1 MQEIIGTAVKDPMSE
16 RLRDIRLPGLFMLAI
31 SATGTAIFMSMLAGW
46 QRGGWLSERI
56 VWCALSVVLVLCA
69 HLIPALCR
77 GASAIVRWVAGVLWV
92 ACMIAVSFG
101 HATFFLLSQQHA
113 GERRADAIA
122 VVTPPVAQ
130 DAASGR
136 SLTAI
141 ATEQATFKAALG
153 AASEQRC
160 ARNCAYLRANRV
172 TLSAKIDALNVE
184 ADEARRW
191 ERSEDRLA
199 AQADRVTTL
208 RDSARNDPVTAR
220 LSVWI
225 GTNPDKIN
233 LMLALAFAVVLEG
246 VACLCWYVA
255 LRPGS
260 SHPTVEPPVTP
271 GVTPPVTAAVPIEF
285 NASHASLMN
294 SHVTADVMTMPQA
307 SPIHADHVMP
317 DDEIVQLGRDIAT
330 GRVRPTVAGIRRHL
344 GCSQAKA
351 STLRRQIGE
360 LQVSPQPTSSAL
372 SVVRDGEVPICLPRD
387 LLDQGT

>member
-1 MQEIIGTAVKDPMSE
+1 MQTIIGSAVKAPKSE
-16 RLRDIRLPGLFMLAI
+16 RFRDIRLHGLFMLAI
-31 SATGTAIFMSMLAGW
+31 AATGTAILMSMLAGW

-69 HLIPALCR
+69 HLMPALCR
-77 GASAIVRWVAGVLWV
+77 EASTIVRCIAGVMWV

-122 VVTPPVAQ
+122 VVTAPVAQ
-130 DAASGR
+130 VAATGR

-141 ATEQATFKAALG
+141 AAEQATFKAALG

-172 TLSAKIDALNVE
+172 ALSAKIDALNVE

-191 ERSEDRLA
+191 ERSEDRLVA
-199 AQADRVTTL
+199 RADRVTTL

-220 LSVWI
+220 LSAWI
-225 GTNPDKIN
+225 GTTPDKIN
-233 LMLALAFAVVLEG
+233 IMLALAFAVVLEG

-255 LRPGS
+255 LRPGN
-260 SHPTVEPPVTP
+260 SHPTVES
-271 GVTPPVTAAVPIEF
+271 PVTAAVPSDF
-285 NASHASLMN
+285 NASQAPVMN
-294 SHVTADVMTMPQA
+294 GHVTADVITVPQA
-307 SPIHADHVMP
+307 SHPVNAGHAVQ
-317 DDEIVQLGRDIAT
+317 DDEIVQLCRDVAT
-330 GRVRPTVAGIRRHL
+330 GRVRATVADIRRHL

-351 STLRRQIGE
+351 ATLRRRIGE
-360 LQVSPQPTSSAL
+360 LQTSPEPTNSAL
-372 SVVRDGEVPICLPRD
+372 SVVRDGDGANLSSPRFA
-387 LLDQGT
+387 

>member
-1 MQEIIGTAVKDPMSE
+1 MNEGRMQEIIGTAVKDPMSE

-77 GASAIVRWVAGVLWV
+77 EVSAIVRWVAGILWV

-122 VVTPPVAQ
+122 VVTAPVAQ
-130 DAASGR
+130 IAASGR

-172 TLSAKIDALNVE
+172 ALSAKIDALNVE
-184 ADEARRW
+184 ADEARRR
-191 ERSEDRLA
+191 ERSEDRLV

-220 LSVWI
+220 LSAWI
-225 GTNPDKIN
+225 GTTPDKIN
-233 LMLALAFAVVLEG
+233 LMLALAFAAELEG

-260 SHPTVEPPVTP
+260 SHLTVESP
-271 GVTPPVTAAVPIEF
+271 VTPPVTAAVPSDF
-285 NASHASLMN
+285 NASQAPVMN
-294 SHVTADVMTMPQA
+294 GHVTADVITVPQA
-307 SPIHADHVMP
+307 SHPVHAGHAVQ
-317 DDEIVQLGRDIAT
+317 DDEIVQLCRDVAT
-330 GRVRPTVAGIRRHL
+330 GRVRATVADIRRHL

-351 STLRRQIGE
+351 ATLRRQIGE
-360 LQVSPQPTSSAL
+360 LQTSPEPSISAL
-372 SVVRDGEVPICLPRD
+372 SVGRDGYSANLSPPRFA
-387 LLDQGT
+387 